1 MLLCFGIFYYALK
14 NRNPLYTKYYIVIRD
29 SKMKKIR
36 PDLKE
41 FTHGV
46 GVVIK
51 DISLLKV

>member
-1 MLLCFGIFYYALK
+1 MLLCFGIFYYSLK
-14 NRNPLYTKYYIVIRD
+14 NRNPLHTKYYVVIGD

-36 PDLKE
+36 PDFKE